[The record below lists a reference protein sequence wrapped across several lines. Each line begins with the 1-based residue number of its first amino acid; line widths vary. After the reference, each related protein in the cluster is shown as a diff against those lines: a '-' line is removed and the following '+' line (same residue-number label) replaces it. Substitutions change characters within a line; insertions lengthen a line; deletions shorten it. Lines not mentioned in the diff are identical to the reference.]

1 MQTLEDMAAAVGTKQ
16 PAPQAAPRSPAEQIA
31 AYMARRERERLAKR
45 AEVREQIKQRAVLLQ
60 KMADLDSQIKQLDA
74 RADGLAAEHQTL
86 VRPIQQKL
94 ESAVGEQRTKWLE
107 KLTAANLELETALAV
122 VDRCRGPLKQEH
134 WQIRNVELG
143 PLPTEQRLAGEDLA
157 NPSLLVEKFVIERRL
172 ASAQARCEAAADWVN
187 RLEELVQQART
198 TQVVVDET
206 GWAKVGGKRSLD
218 FAGIHQLSHRL
229 NRWKAESLDAE
240 AEAAAC
246 LKEQAELLARMVAE

>member
-1 MQTLEDMAAAVGTKQ
+1 MKTLEDMAAAVNEPKATPKPSE
-16 PAPQAAPRSPAEQIA
+16 PAGDRVAKHLAGIERQRLEK
-31 AYMARRERERLAKR
+31 RREIKA
-45 AEVREQIKQRAVLLQ
+45 QIKQRDVLAQ
-60 KMADLDSQIKQLDA
+60 KMADLEAQILQLNA
-74 RADGLAAEHQTL
+74 RADGLAVEHRTA
-86 VRPIQQKL
+86 VAPIQTKL
-94 ESAVGEQRTKWLE
+94 ETATGEARTKLLE
-107 KLTAANLELETALAV
+107 KLTAANLELETALGV
-122 VDRCRGPLKQEH
+122 VNRCREPLQQEH

-143 PLPTEQRLAGEDLA
+143 PLPTEQRLAGDDLA

-172 ASAQARCEAAADWVN
+172 ASAQARCEAAADWVS
-187 RLEELVQQART
+187 RLDELVQQART